1 MDRSLSPWPRRI
13 ALAYIGLVFLT
24 WALALISSPFSDRVQ
39 TWPIIVALPWS
50 LILFLGPAAALFG
63 IFLAGLL
70 NAGLLYLLLRG
81 WARRSTARHR
91 PLMLPPAA
99 ARKRRALS

>member
-1 MDRSLSPWPRRI
+1 MNLSLSPWPRRVS
-13 ALAYIGLVFLT
+13 LAYIGLVFLT
-24 WALALISSPFSDRVQ
+24 WALALLSSPFSDRVQ

-50 LILFLGPAAALFG
+50 LILLQGGPVGLFG
-63 IFLAGLL
+63 IFFAGLL

-91 PLMLPPAA
+91 PLLLPPAA
-99 ARKRRALS
+99 